1 MSEAVSVKNLPDEVG
16 DGENAISPTH
26 QVLLHIIDDLSQQ
39 RALLLELVE
48 LCRKEDGES
57 PLLKAL
63 HELVDA
69 TVANGA
75 LLESV
80 KIKLDGLPTEMSDQ
94 LAAKLETAKGL

>member
-1 MSEAVSVKNLPDEVG
+1 MSEAVNVKKLPNGEG
-16 DGENAISPTH
+16 NGENAISPTH
-26 QVLLHIIDDLSQQ
+26 QALLHIIDDLSQQ

-80 KIKLDGLPTEMSDQ
+80 KTKLDELPTEITDQ
-94 LAAKLETAKGL
+94 LVAKLETANGP